1 MKLVVSDPKT
11 GKTVQIEIP
20 EAKRATL
27 FGKKIGEE
35 VEGDVLGLPGY
46 SIKLTGGS
54 DDSGFPM
61 KANVSGPRRLRS
73 LVSKGPGFRPTRKG
87 ERRKKMLRGN
97 TFSSEITQVNATV
110 SKQGATSLEQ
120 LFPKAEKAEEKK

>member
-11 GKTVQIEIP
+11 GKSVQIEVP
-20 EAKRATL
+20 EAKRAAL
-27 FGKKIGEE
+27 YGKKIGEE
-35 VEGDVLGLPGY
+35 VEADAFGLPGY

-61 KANVSGPRRLRS
+61 KASISGPRRMKS
-73 LVSKGPGFRPTRKG
+73 LVSGGTGFRPTRKG

-97 TFSSEITQVNATV
+97 TFSSEITQVNAIV
-110 SKQGATSLEQ
+110 SKAGATPLEQ
-120 LFPKAEKAEEKK
+120 LFPKQEKAEEKK